1 MTKAELVAKIAEKSE
16 LSKVNAEKAL
26 TSLINAVQDALKE
39 EGRLVLPGLGTLVVE
54 ERKERQGRNPSTGK
68 PITIPAAKVVKFKA
82 GAKLKAEVQ

>member
-26 TSLINAVQDALKE
+26 TSLIDAVQETLKD

-54 ERKERQGRNPSTGK
+54 ERKERQGRNPRSGAA
-68 PITIPAAKVVKFKA
+68 ITIPASKVVKFKA
-82 GAKLKAEVQ
+82 GAKLKAEIQ